1 MVWIARAPR
10 GEAPVTI
17 EPVQADEQGHVK
29 PRPRTLLI
37 IEDDATM
44 RLALA
49 CMVSEGD
56 DQVVLA
62 ASAEEALEKLPLLQ
76 PDLILCDFILEGMSG
91 REFCQRLR
99 QSAQWRF
106 VPVIMVTR
114 LDSPSIIGD
123 LLRSG
128 ADDVMCKPVRGE
140 ELRARVHAGL
150 RRRDHYAQQAVAA
163 AVPAMPPIPAFAAC
177 APHSGIPAQRRLDV
191 HA

>member
-1 MVWIARAPR
+1 MVWIARVPR
-10 GEAPVTI
+10 GDAPVTV
-17 EPVQADEQGHVK
+17 EPVQPDERGHV
-29 PRPRTLLI
+29 PARPRTLLI
-37 IEDDATM
+37 VEDDPAM

-49 CMVSEGD
+49 CMVTEGD
-56 DQVVLA
+56 DQVVVA
-62 ASAEEALEKLPLLQ
+62 ASAEEALEKMPLLQ

-99 QSAQWRF
+99 QSPCWRF

-150 RRRDHYAQQAVAA
+150 RRREHYAQMAPSP
-163 AVPAMPPIPAFAAC
+163 AVPATPAIPAFAAC
-177 APHSGIPAQRRLDV
+177 APGREIPPQRRLDV